1 MTELELVTDEAD
13 KITNAVAPCRFFLT
27 VQTLLDEAGVSH
39 TAYGIECRDALTERT
54 LDHTPALFFD
64 IDRAEAVLA
73 CLNRNDL
80 SRYHFREVIEDILA
94 E

>member
-1 MTELELVTDEAD
+1 MTELEIVTDEVA
-13 KITNAVAPCRFFLT
+13 TTEACVAPCRFFLT
-27 VQTLLDEAGVSH
+27 VQTLLDEAGVAH

-64 IDRAEAVLA
+64 LDRAEAVLA
-73 CLNRNDL
+73 CLNRADL
-80 SRYHFREVIEDILA
+80 SRYHFREVIEDIIA

>member
-1 MTELELVTDEAD
+1 MTELEIVTEEAE
-13 KITNAVAPCRFFLT
+13 KAAHGVAPCRFLLT
-27 VQTLLDEAGVSH
+27 VQTLLDEAGVPH

-54 LDHTPALFFD
+54 VDHTPALFFD
-64 IDRAEAVLA
+64 PDRAQAVLD
-73 CLNRNDL
+73 CLNRAGL

>member
-1 MTELELVTDEAD
+1 MTELDILTEETDEAAQRV
-13 KITNAVAPCRFFLT
+13 TPCRFYLT
-27 VQTLLDEAGVSH
+27 VQTLLDEAGTAH
-39 TAYGIECRDALTERT
+39 TAYGIECRDALTDCSI
-54 LDHTPALFFD
+54 DHTPALFFD
-64 IDRAEAVLA
+64 MDRARAVLA